1 MSLAGLISA
10 VGNSLYQE
18 RAVRVREARSGSL
31 CALGPA
37 LLTLAHA
44 GEGCM
49 GDMSSSCHG
58 FSDRAHQCGSGVDCD
73 QISPVSLAGQVTASV
88 YRVFWKRG

>member
-1 MSLAGLISA
+1 MELISLAGLISA

-18 RAVRVREARSGSL
+18 RAVRVLEARAGSLL

-37 LLTLAHA
+37 LLTLARA

-49 GDMSSSCHG
+49 GDMSSSCPGLSGRGH
-58 FSDRAHQCGSGVDCD
+58 RCGSGLACE
-73 QISPVSLAGQVTASV
+73 QINPVSLAGQVTASV
-88 YRVFWKRG
+88 